1 MIKGKEQI
9 LTAFTPQINSEAL
22 GQFLD
27 EADQIIIDELA
38 KSFNKERHFLTGKLI
53 DDIAT
58 DVEVKK
64 GGFVVSYL
72 TYKYGVYLNN
82 GVTAAR
88 IPYTRGSGAARS
100 LYIEGLMK
108 YVRLRMGI
116 SDEKTVKSVAFAI
129 ATEQKKRG
137 MPLRTEGKGTK
148 WADNANEAAQE
159 QIGDLFEDLSETF
172 IMQGL
177 RDLAEKYNREA
188 GNGSNN

>member
-9 LTAFTPQINSEAL
+9 LTAFTPQINSGAL
-22 GQFLD
+22 ERFLD

-58 DVEVKK
+58 DVEVKR

-82 GVTAAR
+82 GVTADR

-116 SDEKTVKSVAFAI
+116 SDEKTMKSVAFAI

-137 MPLRTEGKGTK
+137 MPLRTNGSGTK

-159 QIGDLFEDLSETF
+159 QVGDLFEDLSETF

>member
-9 LTAFTPQINSEAL
+9 LTAFTPHINSEAL
-22 GQFLD
+22 EQFLD
-27 EADQIIIDELA
+27 EADQAILDELG

-58 DVEVKK
+58 DVELKK
-64 GGFVVSYL
+64 GGFVVTYL
-72 TYKYGVYLNN
+72 AYKYGVYLNN
-82 GVTAAR
+82 GVSADR

-116 SDEKTVKSVAFAI
+116 SDERTVKSVAFAI

-137 MPLRTEGKGTK
+137 MPLRTNGAGTK
-148 WADNANEAAQE
+148 WADQATEASQE
-159 QIGDLFEDLSETF
+159 KVSDLFDDLSETF
-172 IMQGL
+172 ILQGL
-177 RDLAEKYNREA
+177 KDMA
-188 GNGSNN
+188 NNFNQG